1 MDMKKAQRLLYEVVD
16 NEASDIEK
24 SELESYLKT
33 DASLR
38 AQFDVERRF
47 RSMLKQKTDAEFCP
61 SAVSERIAAA
71 LDAIDGAESSG
82 DPVVPAHQTT
92 IIPVKAKSASRYSLR
107 YLLPMAASFVLFLIG
122 SFTTVQFLQHQNAYG
137 AFEGAHFI
145 SRDMLNA
152 GLLPEISP
160 DVTSYIT
167 QEFGVGLTE
176 DVSGLSLCGGELV
189 DLDKSRF
196 AHFQFCGNSQDP
208 VSIFVGSASDFSL
221 PEIPNTIIAGKEYFR
236 HSCHG
241 CELMYWRSGDALIVA
256 ATAPDHMDDHQVS
269 ELVRGL
275 NIGASFDDINAT
287 D

>member
-24 SELESYLKT
+24 AELESYLKT

-38 AQFDVERRF
+38 AQFNVEQRF
-47 RSMLKQKTDAEFCP
+47 RAMLKQKTNAEFCP
-61 SAVSERIAAA
+61 TALSERIASA
-71 LDAIDGAESSG
+71 LDAVDTAESNG
-82 DPVVPAHQTT
+82 DPGVPAHQTT
-92 IIPVKAKSASRYSLR
+92 IIPVKTKSTSRFSLR

-122 SFTTVQFLQHQNAYG
+122 SFATVQFLQHQNAYG

-152 GLLPEISP
+152 GLLSEISP

-167 QEFGVGLTE
+167 EEFGVGLSE
-176 DVSGLSLCGGELV
+176 DVNGLSLCGGELV
-189 DLDKSRF
+189 ELDKSRF

-208 VSIFVGSASDFSL
+208 ISIFVGSAADFSL
-221 PEIPNTIIAGKEYFR
+221 PDIPNTIIAGKKYFR

-256 ATAPDHMDDHQVS
+256 ATAPNHMDDHQVS
-269 ELVRGL
+269 ELVRKLGV
-275 NIGASFDDINAT
+275 AT
-287 D
+287 PLEDPNPAE